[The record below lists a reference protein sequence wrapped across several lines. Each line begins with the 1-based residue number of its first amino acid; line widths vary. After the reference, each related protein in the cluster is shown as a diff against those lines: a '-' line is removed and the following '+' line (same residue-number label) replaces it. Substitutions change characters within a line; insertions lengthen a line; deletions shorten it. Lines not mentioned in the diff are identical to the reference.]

1 MTPMVGTA
9 GGQIHPQFRGVRTG
23 DSRATLGVVENRRYA
38 AQRLVRWCSGAGD
51 VSRFSQGLFDRLA
64 AVVPYDG
71 GFLAAVDPASLLY
84 TRAFRRDMPVEA
96 SAAFLRSEHGDDDV
110 NQLRQL
116 VRQPNP
122 VGWLDE
128 STGGDRMSAR
138 RYRDAMQPYGL
149 GDELRVALVADGT
162 CWGLLCLHRAAGRTG
177 FDAREVATL
186 AALAPHVGGALR
198 RALLTEE
205 ALGTPV
211 LDGPGVVL
219 LEPDGSVG
227 SATAAGARWLA
238 ELAELDQP
246 RGQLLPTVLPTVV
259 RSVVERLRTSRDA
272 ELGVARARVRAPSGQ
287 WLTVHA
293 SDLDDDVGR
302 IAVVVEPTS
311 PVALAP
317 LIIAAYG
324 LTARESQVTQGLLVG
339 RARKEIAADLRI
351 SLHTVNDH
359 VKAVFDKTGVSSA
372 GQLRAQV
379 FHTPKA

>member
-1 MTPMVGTA
+1 MLGTA
-9 GGQIHPQFRGVRTG
+9 GGQIHPQFQGVRTAAG
-23 DSRATLGVVENRRYA
+23 RATLGVVVDRRYA
-38 AQRLVRWCSGAGD
+38 AQSLVRWCSGASD
-51 VSRFSQGLFDRLA
+51 VSLFSQGLFDRLA
-64 AVVPYDG
+64 AVVSYDG

-96 SAAFLRSEHGDDDV
+96 SAAFLRSEHGDDEV

-138 RYRDAMQPYGL
+138 RYRDAMHPYGL

-162 CWGLLCLHRAAGRTG
+162 CWGLLCLHRAAGRSG
-177 FDAREVATL
+177 FDTREVATV

-227 SATAAGARWLA
+227 STTAAGARWLA

-246 RGQLLPTVLPTVV
+246 RGQRLPTVV
-259 RSVVERLRTSRDA
+259 RSVVERLRTSGDA

-293 SDLDDDVGR
+293 SDLDDDLGR

-311 PVALAP
+311 PVSLAP

-339 RARKEIAADLRI
+339 RARKEIAANLQI

-379 FHTPKA
+379 FHTPKAEL